1 MEPYLKHL
9 VTTVIK
15 CEQSSYK
22 INNKK
27 TSGYN
32 VLLSDTVFFPE
43 GGGQPGDAGVLLAGS
58 KAVNVLYTY
67 RDGQNAIHF
76 CDDQLDQGIEV
87 DIKIDWNRRFD
98 NMQQHTGQHLISAI
112 FDRSNNSTTSWNMG
126 EEISFVELEK
136 PISNDAMIEAQE
148 ICNQYIRENKSVTV
162 ELLKNKDELR
172 SGCKELPEDFA
183 GPIRVINIDGV
194 TKICV
199 AALTYIPWAIFSAS
213 SSYIAKRA
221 KRGKAWFGS
230 FVVNGF

>member
-1 MEPYLKHL
+1 MAWRCQVEPYLKHL

-112 FDRSNNSTTSWNMG
+112 FDVRN
-126 EEISFVELEK
+126 I
-136 PISNDAMIEAQE
+136 
-148 ICNQYIRENKSVTV
+148 IRNTV
-162 ELLKNKDELR
+162 
-172 SGCKELPEDFA
+172 
-183 GPIRVINIDGV
+183 
-194 TKICV
+194 
-199 AALTYIPWAIFSAS
+199 Y
-213 SSYIAKRA
+213 
-221 KRGKAWFGS
+221 
-230 FVVNGF
+230 

>member
-76 CDDQLDQGIEV
+76 CDDQLDQVSIRCRYLFRSQFLYSYKGIEV

-112 FDRSNNSTTSWNMG
+112 FDVRN
-126 EEISFVELEK
+126 I
-136 PISNDAMIEAQE
+136 
-148 ICNQYIRENKSVTV
+148 ICNTV
-162 ELLKNKDELR
+162 
-172 SGCKELPEDFA
+172 
-183 GPIRVINIDGV
+183 
-194 TKICV
+194 
-199 AALTYIPWAIFSAS
+199 Y
-213 SSYIAKRA
+213 
-221 KRGKAWFGS
+221 
-230 FVVNGF
+230 

>member
-1 MEPYLKHL
+1 VEPYLKHL

-112 FDRSNNSTTSWNMG
+112 FDVRN
-126 EEISFVELEK
+126 I
-136 PISNDAMIEAQE
+136 
-148 ICNQYIRENKSVTV
+148 IRNTV
-162 ELLKNKDELR
+162 
-172 SGCKELPEDFA
+172 
-183 GPIRVINIDGV
+183 
-194 TKICV
+194 
-199 AALTYIPWAIFSAS
+199 Y
-213 SSYIAKRA
+213 
-221 KRGKAWFGS
+221 
-230 FVVNGF
+230 